1 MGVYEHISCLSV
13 SLVAFLHEY
22 PCLGIVSPRAL
33 AATPSSTVGERVEG
47 KRAGKWERCWDSC
60 FTSMSVRWIGLWR
73 NNVHKQ
79 LLQDI
84 VISS

>member
-1 MGVYEHISCLSV
+1 MGVYECISYLSV

-47 KRAGKWERCWDSC
+47 KRAGKWERC
-60 FTSMSVRWIGLWR
+60 
-73 NNVHKQ
+73 
-79 LLQDI
+79 
-84 VISS
+84 